1 MHTQCYLISAAE
13 APVCCVSVGC
23 SGWKA
28 HRRSHAARNMQAH
41 RCQGPGVTKGT
52 FLLPPAADC
61 SMVMV
66 PTRSLASLG
75 LLLLVSFMVTELPQ
89 MSAATRTRVLTQ
101 QPPVEDTCTSTCAE
115 LCANCQ
121 AASGPDGGGPAPP
134 PDAYACIPPYCQQG
148 QRLGGSTGSATN
160 NCSSLVDPATS
171 HTCPCTLCQQLSG

>member
-28 HRRSHAARNMQAH
+28 PRRSHAARNMQAH
-41 RCQGPGVTKGT
+41 RCQGPHVTKGT
-52 FLLPPAADC
+52 FLLPPAAGC
-61 SMVMV
+61 STVMV

-134 PDAYACIPPYCQQG
+134 PSAYACIPPYCQQG